1 MELAL
6 CRSYI
11 ATQYPKVDHCRL
23 RSQPQVI
30 LVSLILYNLLRSDL
44 HRAPLLLHPRLFEL
58 RHALLGPHALERL
71 HNLGLPPLA
80 IVLLHHYNHLF
91 ELRHALLGLH
101 VLKHHHVVG
110 LPPVALDTRYP
121 PARHLDMNIM
131 YEVN

>member
-1 MELAL
+1 M
-6 CRSYI
+6 
-11 ATQYPKVDHCRL
+11 
-23 RSQPQVI
+23 I

-58 RHALLGPHALERL
+58 RRAMLGPHVLERQ
-71 HNLGLPPLA
+71 
-80 IVLLHHYNHLF
+80 Y
-91 ELRHALLGLH
+91 
-101 VLKHHHVVG
+101 VVG